1 MVRALLALGADAVA
15 QNDLGWIPLH
25 LAATHS
31 RDAVVFAMLENPFHV
46 STWASAQ
53 AETDDV
59 QTAKHLAHCAGN
71 KVREYN
77 QSWI

>member
-1 MVRALLALGADAVA
+1 M
-15 QNDLGWIPLH
+15 
-25 LAATHS
+25 
-31 RDAVVFAMLENPFHV
+31 ENPFHV

-71 KVREYN
+71 KVRGLCGRLGVDEVDETA
-77 QSWI
+77 